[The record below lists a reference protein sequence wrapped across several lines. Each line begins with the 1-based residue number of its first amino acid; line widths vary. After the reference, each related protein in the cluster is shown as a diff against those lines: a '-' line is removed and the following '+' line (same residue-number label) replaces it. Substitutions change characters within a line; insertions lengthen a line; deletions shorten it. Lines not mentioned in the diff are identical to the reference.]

1 MSPKGLPNGKSPRF
15 GSSPI
20 EIGTP
25 IEIGSPIESARQLN
39 LDSIDEIRSIL
50 DTRFA
55 AREKAITESR
65 KVIRASANAIRA
77 LHRSDWEAATSLI
90 DEAGSGLATIQEA
103 IADNPELVSHGVVV
117 DAAKEYAEARI
128 TQASFTDG
136 EVPSLSELGIDPVP
150 YLHGLGEAVGEMRR
164 RMLDLLRSEELEA
177 AEELL
182 DQMDG
187 IVDLLASVD
196 YPDGMTNGL
205 RRTTDV
211 SRSLVER
218 SRSDLTA
225 TVVQERLR
233 QDLRG

>member
-1 MSPKGLPNGKSPRF
+1 MTRDLVNEVRTVLDVRF
-15 GSSPI
+15 S
-20 EIGTP
+20 
-25 IEIGSPIESARQLN
+25 
-39 LDSIDEIRSIL
+39 
-50 DTRFA
+50 

-77 LHRSDWEAATSLI
+77 LHRSDWKDAEGLI
-90 DEAGSGLATIQEA
+90 AEAGSLLDGIVQALDE
-103 IADNPELVSHGVVV
+103 NPELLSHGVVH
-117 DAAKEYAEARI
+117 DAAKEYSEARI
-128 TQASFTDG
+128 TEAVFTG
-136 EVPSLSELGIDPVP
+136 AELPRFDDLGVDPVP

-164 RMLDLLRSEELEA
+164 RMLDLLRAERLEEAEAMLE
-177 AEELL
+177 
-182 DQMDG
+182 QMDD
-187 IVDLLASVD
+187 IVDQLAQVD

-233 QDLRG
+233 QDLRE